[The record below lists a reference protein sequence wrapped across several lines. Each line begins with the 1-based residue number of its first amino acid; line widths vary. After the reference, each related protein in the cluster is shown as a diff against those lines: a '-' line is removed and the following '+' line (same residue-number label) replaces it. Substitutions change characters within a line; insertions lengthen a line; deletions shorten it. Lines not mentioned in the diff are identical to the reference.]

1 MEAPSL
7 TLAGQHVFL
16 PLMKKNLLTL
26 MFFIGAC
33 DPTDYNPYMW
43 IGNCLM
49 YDMKQPVATKACTSL
64 GVMILTPKSNT
75 AKEVRVLEAS
85 SEVLCGLGER
95 AYSLWAIY
103 PQQSTNFDVYVS
115 CGSTVPIKGW
125 FEKNPDAQLHT
136 ANEFTPPIATHAE
149 GF

>member
-1 MEAPSL
+1 
-7 TLAGQHVFL
+7 
-16 PLMKKNLLTL
+16 
-26 MFFIGAC
+26 
-33 DPTDYNPYMW
+33 
-43 IGNCLM
+43 M

-64 GVMILTPKSNT
+64 GVMILTPKFNT
-75 AKEVRVLEAS
+75 ANEVRVLEAS
-85 SEVLCGLGER
+85 SEVRCGLGAR
-95 AYSLWAIY
+95 AYSLWAIS
-103 PQQSTNFDVYVS
+103 PTSRTDFAVYDT

>member
-7 TLAGQHVFL
+7 TLAVQHVFL
-16 PLMKKNLLTL
+16 PLMKKTLLAL

-33 DPTDYNPYMW
+33 DPADYCPHMW

-49 YDMKQPVATKACTSL
+49 YDMKQPVAAKACTSL

>member
-1 MEAPSL
+1 MNNKITRLFSL
-7 TLAGQHVFL
+7 TFL
-16 PLMKKNLLTL
+16 LHFIACGPSNSPANL
-26 MFFIGAC
+26 
-33 DPTDYNPYMW
+33 NSHMW

-136 ANEFTPPIATHAE
+136 ANEFTPDRKSVV
-149 GF
+149 